1 MAGSMF
7 EGVRV
12 TLERFADGM
21 GGKCLNVAV
30 CLWLTFA
37 DRAV

>member
-7 EGVRV
+7 EGVGV

-21 GGKCLNVAV
+21 GKCLNVAV